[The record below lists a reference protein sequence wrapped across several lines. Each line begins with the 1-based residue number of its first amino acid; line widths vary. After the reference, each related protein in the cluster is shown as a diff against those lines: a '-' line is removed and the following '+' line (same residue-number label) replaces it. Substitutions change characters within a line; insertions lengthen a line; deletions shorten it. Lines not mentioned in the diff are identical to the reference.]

1 MSLYVLTIYF
11 TLFIIVATIRN
22 RHTIYKMW
30 LYIKPFL
37 TWRIIVC
44 YLPFWF
50 LATGW
55 AWVFSAI
62 GKGWLR
68 SFAITWL
75 GILWLPICPEKI
87 ITIPLAIW
95 LHIKIFPNH
104 SVPKELEKKLAEEKS
119 KFKNHIIKLKNI
131 FSKKA

>member
-11 TLFIIVATIRN
+11 TLFIILATIRN
-22 RHTIYKMW
+22 RHTLYKIW

-55 AWVFSAI
+55 AWLFSFI

-68 SFAITWL
+68 ATAITWL
-75 GILWLPICPEKI
+75 GILWLPFCPEKV

-95 LHIKIFPNH
+95 LHTKLFPKH
-104 SVPKELEKKLAEEKS
+104 SVPTVLTETLNKEKS
-119 KFKNHIIKLKNI
+119 KLKKRGKNYV
-131 FSKKA
+131 

>member
-11 TLFIIVATIRN
+11 TLFIILAIIRN

-50 LATGW
+50 LASGW
-55 AWVFSAI
+55 AWLFSFI

-68 SFAITWL
+68 ATAITWL
-75 GILWLPICPEKI
+75 GILWLPICPEKL

-95 LHIKIFPNH
+95 LHTKIFPKH
-104 SVPKELEKKLAEEKS
+104 SVPTVLTETLNKEKS
-119 KFKNHIIKLKNI
+119 KLKKRGKNYV
-131 FSKKA
+131 

>member
-1 MSLYVLTIYF
+1 MSLYVLTVYF

-22 RHTIYKMW
+22 RHIIYKMW

-50 LATGW
+50 IATGW
-55 AWVFSAI
+55 AWLFSFI

-68 SFAITWL
+68 ATAITWL
-75 GILWLPICPEKI
+75 GILWLPFCPEKV

-95 LHIKIFPNH
+95 LHTKLFPKH
-104 SVPKELEKKLAEEKS
+104 SVPTVLTETLNKEKS
-119 KFKNHIIKLKNI
+119 KLKKRGKNYV
-131 FSKKA
+131 